1 MRPCSV
7 FVFTIIV
14 NLSQMAADTSAS
26 SALDKEYEQVRKIAM
41 RDPKVRAAFDKA
53 NERLEAKIVE
63 IDPSLKGYKNAKATP
78 PARVPAK
85 TEVASPR
92 KQPAP
97 AKPAPQTKS
106 QTKSQNTHVIA
117 AGDTFSSIAARYKVT
132 VAELKT
138 ANPNVDEKKLRVGK
152 VLTIPRGS
160 HGASTSQPEK
170 PGGWDWLTSKF

>member
-1 MRPCSV
+1 MRPCSI
-7 FVFTIIV
+7 FVLTVIV
-14 NLSQMAADTSAS
+14 NLSQMATVSSAS

-41 RDPKVRAAFDKA
+41 RDPKVRAAFEKA

-63 IDPSLKGYKNAKATP
+63 IDPSLKGYKTPTATP

-85 TEVASPR
+85 TDVAAPR

-97 AKPAPQTKS
+97 AKPAPQV
-106 QTKSQNTHVIA
+106 KSQNTHVIA

-132 VAELKT
+132 VAELKA

-160 HGASTSQPEK
+160 QGASSSGREK
-170 PGGWDWLTSKF
+170 PGTWDWLTSKF